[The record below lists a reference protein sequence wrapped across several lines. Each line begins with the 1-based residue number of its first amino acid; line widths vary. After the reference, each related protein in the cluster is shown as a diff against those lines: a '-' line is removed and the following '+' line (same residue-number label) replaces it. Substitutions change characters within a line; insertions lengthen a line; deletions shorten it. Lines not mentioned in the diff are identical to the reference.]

1 MDDSRIIEL
10 FWARDEKAVSEAE
23 KKYGQYCYT
32 IANNILLNHEDASE
46 CVNDMLLSAWNTIPP
61 NRPEYLPGF
70 LGSITRNLSLK
81 KLRKKL
87 AEKRGGG
94 KQNLAMEELEECIP
108 SEKSIDEQLEEKELV
123 KIINS
128 FLEIQ
133 KPEERK
139 VFLRRYWFYDSVR
152 DISSKYHYSE
162 SKVKSMLKRMRDR
175 LRIRLQEEDIWV

>member
-32 IANNILLNHEDASE
+32 IANNILLSHEDASE

-108 SEKSIDEQLEEKELV
+108 SEKSIDEQLEAKELV
-123 KIINS
+123 KVINS
-128 FLEIQ
+128 FLETL

-152 DISSKYHYSE
+152 DISSRYHYSE
-162 SKVKSMLKRMRDR
+162 SKVKSMLKRTRDR